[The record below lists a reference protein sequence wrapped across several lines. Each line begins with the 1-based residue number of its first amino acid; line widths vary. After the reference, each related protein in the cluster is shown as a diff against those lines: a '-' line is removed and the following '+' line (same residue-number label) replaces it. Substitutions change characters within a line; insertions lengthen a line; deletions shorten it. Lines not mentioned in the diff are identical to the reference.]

1 VLLCYL
7 GNCQQIRYWCEDES
21 RLGLKTITGRTIT
34 LKGVKPEG
42 IVGWQRKN
50 FYLYGVV
57 EPATGNSFFW
67 EFSHLDSRCFQDF
80 LDLFSKAYP
89 DVLNLVQMD
98 NGSFHKSSDLKW
110 PDNVIPI
117 FQPPNSPE
125 LNPIERLWEH
135 IKYKLS
141 WESCTNLDEL
151 RHKLKQV
158 LDSIST
164 EAIAS
169 LCGWDYITK
178 ALLSATS

>member
-1 VLLCYL
+1 L
-7 GNCQQIRYWCEDES
+7 GPGRKVRYWCCDES

-34 LKGVKPEG
+34 LPGIKPNG

-57 EPATGNSFFW
+57 EPATGESFLW
-67 EFSHLDSRCFQDF
+67 EFSHLDGKCFQEF
-80 LDLFSKAYP
+80 LDLFSQDYP
-89 DVLNLVQMD
+89 DELNLIQMD
-98 NGSFHKSSDLKW
+98 NGSFHKSLVLKW

-135 IKYKLS
+135 IKYELT
-141 WESCTNLDEL
+141 WEHCTDLDEL
-151 RHKLKQV
+151 RAKLKQV
-158 LDSIST
+158 LNSLSA

-169 LCGWDYITK
+169 LCGWDYIT
-178 ALLSATS
+178 AFE